1 MGEWEIGLEATIAIA
16 TLVLT
21 EVHRMRDKKKV
32 PTDTLEED
40 MAFIKKDFQLMES
53 FLVDAAEKR
62 RQTAAATTTTSRSL
76 STWLRH
82 LRGLSQDVEDCLQEF
97 CLHLERPPRA
107 KSKLLLPLDTIT
119 KQIRRLRNE
128 IEHVNKSS
136 AIYCNAIN
144 FGPDA
149 AQPMSISVPTG
160 PAFTN
165 APHIGRE
172 MEKSHL
178 IQLVSQNSENHNI
191 ISIWGM
197 IGIGETS
204 FIRSAYG
211 SEEITSMFE
220 QCAWVTISH
229 PFNLHDF
236 ITSLA
241 HELNAHDFSV
251 LGNGL
256 QKSEESIKPSKRRC
270 LLVLDDVLSIEE
282 WNLIQPH
289 LPNETNTKIIVTTR
303 EASIAEHCSM
313 TCKNIYKLEGL
324 KEDAAFA
331 LFKNKVFVDS
341 SNIDLDL
348 DMITQAKL
356 IIKECDGHPL
366 AITNIAGFLARKQK
380 TTTEW
385 NKLNDNFTSGS
396 VNKENLEMISTTL
409 EPSYNNLSYHLKLC
423 LLYLSVFPKGH
434 NIRRKCIVR
443 RWVAEG
449 YISKTHS
456 LSAEEVGESYFA
468 ELINR
473 SIIQP
478 SEPVPAHNVDNI
490 EYCRV
495 HNLMHKISVS
505 KSMEEN
511 HGFVLEVSSN
521 NEGTVRHLSIIN
533 TGETN
538 KNALK
543 CVDLTHVR
551 SVTIF
556 GECRA
561 SLDFSMMRMLRIL
574 DLEGTS
580 GLKDRD
586 LSRIGNFLHLRYLS
600 LRGCADI
607 YHLPNSLGNLWDI
620 QMLDVSGTSIIK
632 LPKTITKL
640 KKLHYLR
647 AGHVPK
653 DDATTSSIEM
663 KESSD
668 LSKMGHEPINDLEI
682 PDVEVKSV
690 QFGMTVLDTTKA
702 YITKTMQNNDN
713 VKKHDIF
720 HKYCKVLLPGIPQGL
735 DMYGVKAP
743 EGIGQLNDL
752 NTLGVVNVA
761 AGKVIL
767 RELEKLKKL
776 HKLGLTG
783 VNKKNSQA
791 ILSAIANLALLHSLS
806 LQAEG
811 EPGLQ
816 VFLDHTFAPPS
827 KLQSLKIYRN
837 LVTLPIWIT
846 QL

>member
-1 MGEWEIGLEATIAIA
+1 
-16 TLVLT
+16 
-21 EVHRMRDKKKV
+21 
-32 PTDTLEED
+32 
-40 MAFIKKDFQLMES
+40 
-53 FLVDAAEKR
+53 
-62 RQTAAATTTTSRSL
+62 
-76 STWLRH
+76 
-82 LRGLSQDVEDCLQEF
+82 
-97 CLHLERPPRA
+97 
-107 KSKLLLPLDTIT
+107 
-119 KQIRRLRNE
+119 
-128 IEHVNKSS
+128 
-136 AIYCNAIN
+136 
-144 FGPDA
+144 
-149 AQPMSISVPTG
+149 
-160 PAFTN
+160 
-165 APHIGRE
+165 
-172 MEKSHL
+172 
-178 IQLVSQNSENHNI
+178 
-191 ISIWGM
+191 
-197 IGIGETS
+197 
-204 FIRSAYG
+204 
-211 SEEITSMFE
+211 
-220 QCAWVTISH
+220 
-229 PFNLHDF
+229 
-236 ITSLA
+236 
-241 HELNAHDFSV
+241 
-251 LGNGL
+251 
-256 QKSEESIKPSKRRC
+256 
-270 LLVLDDVLSIEE
+270 
-282 WNLIQPH
+282 
-289 LPNETNTKIIVTTR
+289 
-303 EASIAEHCSM
+303 M

-385 NKLNDNFTSGS
+385 KKLNDNFTSGS

-434 NIRRKCIVR
+434 NIRRKRIVR

-478 SEPVPAHNVDNI
+478 SEPVPAHNVGNI

-586 LSRIGNFLHLRYLS
+586 LSQIGNFLHLRYLS
-600 LRGCADI
+600 LRGCTDI

-653 DDATTSSIEM
+653 DDATSSIEL

-668 LSKMGHEPINDLEI
+668 LSKMEHEPINDLEI

-713 VKKHDIF
+713 VNKHDIF

-752 NTLGVVNVA
+752 HTLGVVNVA

-816 VFLDHTFAPPS
+816 GCLDHTFAPPS
-827 KLQSLKIYRN
+827 KLQSLKIYGN

-846 QL
+846 QLQNLAKLKLRSTQLKLAPSMEILGKLPHLVILRLWKNSFLQSKKILFDFQQGTFPSLVVMELKDQEGLKSLNFLQGAMPRLELLQINNCMHIDNNGFFGVSSLPSLKEVMLMGDHNEELMKNLRDQLALNQNQPVLRGHDHL